1 MKALSMK
8 TLTSLAISSAFLA
21 AACSGMSETE
31 QRTLSGAAIGAGAG
45 TVVGAI
51 AGNAGLGA
59 VIGAGAGAAGG
70 YLWDQ
75 HKQSEEENYQRGVAD
90 GQAQRQSTQS
100 RPN

>member
-1 MKALSMK
+1 MKII
-8 TLTSLAISSAFLA
+8 TPLA
-21 AACSGMSETE
+21 ASAAFFVSACSGMSETE

-51 AGNAGLGA
+51 GGNAGLGA

-70 YLWDQ
+70 YLWDR

-90 GQAQRQSTQS
+90 GQAQRQSAGRT
-100 RPN
+100 PN

>member
-1 MKALSMK
+1 MRDLSMK

-75 HKQSEEENYQRGVAD
+75 HKQAEEDSYQRGVAD
-90 GQAQRQSTQS
+90 GHAQRQSAQRT
-100 RPN
+100 PN